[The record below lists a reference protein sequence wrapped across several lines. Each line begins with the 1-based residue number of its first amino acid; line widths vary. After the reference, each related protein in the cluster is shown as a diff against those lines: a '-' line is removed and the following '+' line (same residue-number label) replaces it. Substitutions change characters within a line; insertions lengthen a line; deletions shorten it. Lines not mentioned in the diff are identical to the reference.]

1 MSMKD
6 KWNARYR
13 EAQHSMPTAAAVI
26 SENLHLLPE
35 SGNALDLAC
44 GLGGNALLLAE
55 RGLDVQAWD
64 ISDIAIQNL
73 SQRATEDGLSVN
85 AQVCDIESQMLPADT
100 FDVIAVS
107 YYLDRNLF
115 AALKTALR
123 PGGLIFYQTFSQMAV
138 TQRGPANPVYRLAK
152 QELLQAFSSL
162 DIVLYR
168 EESTLGDT
176 QSGYR
181 DEAMFIG
188 CRPNSAK
195 EA

>member
-1 MSMKD
+1 MGMKD

-13 EAQHSMPTAAAVI
+13 EADHSRPIAAAVI

-35 SGNALDLAC
+35 SGSALDLAC

-64 ISDIAIQNL
+64 ISDVAIQNL
-73 SQRATEDGLSVN
+73 SKRATEDGLSVK
-85 AQVCDIESQMLPADT
+85 AQVCDIESETLPADT
-100 FDVIAVS
+100 FDVITVS

-115 AALKTALR
+115 SALMAALR

-162 DIVLYR
+162 DVILFR

-188 CRPNSAK
+188 CRPDNLN